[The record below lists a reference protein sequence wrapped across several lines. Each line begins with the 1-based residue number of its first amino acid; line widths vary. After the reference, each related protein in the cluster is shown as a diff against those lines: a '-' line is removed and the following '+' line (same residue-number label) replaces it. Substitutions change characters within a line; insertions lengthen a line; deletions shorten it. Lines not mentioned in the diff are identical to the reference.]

1 MKKLLGM
8 AMILVVA
15 ACSDGAATTTSMPPV
30 VTTTSTVAVPV
41 TIATQDC
48 GLVPYVVEAL
58 PSRVDADRPGADEVP
73 QDMFTT
79 IPGTNS
85 SIWFDSDGEPA
96 LVFVRGSL
104 PPIDWPGERG
114 EVSIDG
120 ARGVAGPL
128 DDGSWMVAW
137 FEGAGESCDQYFM
150 VFYPPVEPAEVEA
163 TVASLN
169 RTAG

>member
-1 MKKLLGM
+1 MKRLLG
-8 AMILVVA
+8 LVRVLAVA
-15 ACSDGAATTTSMPPV
+15 ACSDGTATTTTATAV
-30 VTTTSTVAVPV
+30 VTTVTAPTAV
-41 TIATQDC
+41 TIAPQDC
-48 GLVPYVVEAL
+48 GLVPYVVEVL
-58 PSRVDADRPGADEVP
+58 PSRVDADRPGTDEVP

-96 LVFVRGSL
+96 LVFVRGAL
-104 PPIDWPGERG
+104 PPVDWPGERG

-137 FEGAGESCDQYFM
+137 FEGEGAPCDQYFM
-150 VFYPPVEPAEVEA
+150 IFYPPAQPAEVEA